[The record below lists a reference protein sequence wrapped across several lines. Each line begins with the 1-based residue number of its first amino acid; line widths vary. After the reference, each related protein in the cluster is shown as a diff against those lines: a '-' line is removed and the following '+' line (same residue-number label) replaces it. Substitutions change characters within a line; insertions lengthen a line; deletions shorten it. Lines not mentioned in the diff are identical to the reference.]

1 MIYTELL
8 EKQIIGRLRIDN
20 PWWTENCIPEFYR
33 DMKPRLYLDI
43 FMPLVQATDIGR
55 SIILMGPRR
64 VGKTVMMF
72 HTIQKLIDEGVP
84 AQNIVYIS
92 VETPIYNHILLEQLF
107 ILARKAQ
114 GKAEGMN
121 KEQMYV
127 FYDEIQYLKDWE
139 VNLKS
144 LVDTYKS
151 VKFIA
156 SGSAAAELQ
165 KKSNESGAGRFTDFS
180 LPPLTFYEYI
190 HLRGYTNIIQSRKI
204 LWYNNE
210 IACSSAMDIDK
221 LNGLLLDYINYG
233 GYPEV
238 VFSQKIRENP
248 GQFIRHDIIDKV
260 LLRDLP
266 SLYGI
271 TDVQELNS
279 VFTMIA
285 YHSGGQFSYE
295 TLAKESGVK
304 KDTLR
309 KYIQY
314 LQAAFLIKVVRRT
327 DDTAKNY
334 QRETQF
340 KIYLTN
346 PSLRCALFQPIKE
359 QDEEIGDM
367 VETAVYAQWIPRTE
381 AAISYA
387 NWKVGRTQGEVDI
400 VGINVGRQKP
410 AWAVEI
416 KWTDRFFERP
426 GELVSLKYFMEKNNM
441 REAIVTTRT
450 QQGTKVLE
458 WGSIHYIPVAC
469 YVYTVGENTL
479 RQVQENYGL

>member
-1 MIYTELL
+1 MMYTELL

-20 PWWTENCIPEFYR
+20 PWWTENCIPEYYR

-43 FMPLVQATDIGR
+43 FMPLVQATDLSR
-55 SIILMGPRR
+55 ALILMGPRR

-72 HTIQKLIDEGVP
+72 HTIQKLIDDGVP
-84 AQNIVYIS
+84 AQNIIYIS
-92 VETPIYNHILLEQLF
+92 VETPIYNNILLEQLF
-107 ILARKAQ
+107 VLARKAL

-127 FYDEIQYLKDWE
+127 FYDEIQYLKEWE

-190 HLRGYTNIIQSRKI
+190 HLRGYTNIIQKSKI
-204 LWYNNE
+204 YWHNSETPCN
-210 IACSSAMDIDK
+210 STMDIDK
-221 LNGLLLDYINYG
+221 LNELLLDYINYG

-295 TLAKESGVK
+295 ALAKESGVK
-304 KDTLR
+304 KETLR

-314 LQAAFLIKVVRRT
+314 LQAAFLIKVIRRT

-359 QDEEIGDM
+359 QDAEIGDM
-367 VETAVYAQWIPRTE
+367 VETSVYAQWIPRTE
-381 AAISYA
+381 TAISYA
-387 NWKVGRTQGEVDI
+387 NWKIGRVQGEVDI
-400 VGINVGRQKP
+400 VGINMGRQKP
-410 AWAVEI
+410 VWAVEI
-416 KWTDRFFERP
+416 KWTDRFFEKP
-426 GELVSLKYFMEKNNM
+426 GELVSLKYFLEKNNM
-441 REAIVTTRT
+441 QEAIVTTRT
-450 QQGTKVLE
+450 QQGTKELD
-458 WGSIHYIPVAC
+458 WGTIHYIPVAC
-469 YVYTVGENTL
+469 YAYTVGENTL
-479 RQVQENYGL
+479 RQTQENYGL